1 MATWQSIQLGS
12 NALSASAQYAQWA
25 TDLGVSTTATLQA
38 LDGDDKNWT
47 FSLASPC
54 LVAGATNAEFS
65 SEGMVGWSGSSKL
78 NRPFNT
84 DFTRMY
90 YASNIQ
96 PDMLWAF
103 RFDADCKSVGV
114 KLQNAS
120 GITILGGTI
129 TPLNG
134 STQTIDFAVRFSDVL
149 ATVPQV
155 VLTVSSG
162 AATAKV
168 GAIRLASSSENFS
181 SATVAAGQTVSLS
194 VTGQTINASGV
205 LAKRGT
211 IYMGAQGRQPGPP
224 NHKAG
229 VVLRGWKNIYQGG
242 SGSVEGIVTI
252 ENIPGARQ
260 VRLFD
265 KRTGLVVGETWS
277 SPTGH
282 YEFNNID
289 PTREYFVVAHDH
301 LRVYNAVVQDMLT
314 P

>member
-1 MATWQSIQLGS
+1 MVTFQSIQLGT

-38 LDGDDKNWT
+38 MDGDDSNWT
-47 FSLASPC
+47 FSLASAC

-65 SEGMVGWSGSSKL
+65 SEGMVGWSGASKL
-78 NRPFNT
+78 NQPVTT

-90 YASNIQ
+90 YAGGVQ

-103 RFDADCKSVGV
+103 RFDTNCKSVGV
-114 KLQNAS
+114 KLQKAA

-129 TPLNG
+129 AFFSG

-149 ATVPQV
+149 ATLPQV
-155 VLTVSSG
+155 VLTVGSG

-168 GAIRLASSSENFS
+168 GAIRLAPSSYNFAS
-181 SATVAAGQTVSLS
+181 TTVTAGQTVSLS
-194 VTGQTINASGV
+194 VPSQTINASGFTD
-205 LAKRGT
+205 LRGV

-224 NHKAG
+224 NHKVAT
-229 VVLRGWKNIYQGG
+229 VLRAWKNIYQGG
-242 SGSVEGIVTI
+242 TGTIQGTVTI

-265 KRTGLVVGETWS
+265 KRTGLVIGETWS
-277 SPTGH
+277 SVTGH
-282 YEFNNID
+282 YGFNNID